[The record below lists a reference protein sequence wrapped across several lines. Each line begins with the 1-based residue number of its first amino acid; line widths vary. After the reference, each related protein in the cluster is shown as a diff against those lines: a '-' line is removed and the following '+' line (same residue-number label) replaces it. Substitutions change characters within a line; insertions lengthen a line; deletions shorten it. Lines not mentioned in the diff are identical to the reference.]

1 MPELTVISL
10 GWGVQSW
17 TLAAMSALGAL
28 PRVDAVVHSDTGHER
43 AATYAFADQWTP
55 WLADHGIKVVTV
67 KAKQTDVVMVAQ
79 TSGNRYTI
87 IPALT
92 LTQEREFNT
101 HWDSSQDDDNEWVDI
116 PIVGKTRDKGQLRR
130 QCTSRWKIE
139 PMRAWLR
146 AELKQRG
153 VKAEPSVVAQW
164 MGISLDEWQRAR
176 TSETPYI
183 QHVYP
188 LLDQKMTRKDCV
200 TWLQAHDLPVPPKS
214 ACVFCPYHNQRAW
227 EDLKREDGPD
237 WGEAL
242 RVDNL
247 LRDIRP
253 NHTLYLHTRRVPLDA
268 AVPLP
273 EDQPYQQ
280 PGLFPVESED
290 ATCDSGYCFL

>member
-28 PRVDAVVHSDTGHER
+28 PKVDAVVHSDTGHER
-43 AATYAFADQWTP
+43 AATYSFADQWAP
-55 WLADHGIKVVTV
+55 WLEAHGIKVVT
-67 KAKQTDVVMVAQ
+67 ARASNTDVVRPGKEQ
-79 TSGNRYTI
+79 PFYTLV
-87 IPALT
+87 PVFS
-92 LTQEREFNT
+92 LTQPAALDQPT
-101 HWDSSQDDDNEWVDI
+101 DPDWVMDYAGGLDVHK
-116 PIVGKTRDKGQLRR
+116 PQRGQLRR
-130 QCTSRWKIE
+130 QCTGRWKIE
-139 PMRAWLR
+139 PMRQWLQ
-146 AELKQRG
+146 AELKRRG
-153 VKAEPSVVAQW
+153 CKAEPGIVEQW

-176 TSETPYI
+176 TSETAYI
-183 QHVYP
+183 THRYP
-188 LLDQKMTRKDCV
+188 LLEQKLTRADCV
-200 TWLQAHDLPVPPKS
+200 AWLQAHDLPVPPKS

-227 EDLKREDGPD
+227 EELKREDGPD

-253 NHTLYLHTRRVPLDA
+253 NHTLYLHTRRVPLDQ

>member
-17 TLAAMSALGAL
+17 TLAAMSALGEL

-43 AATYAFADQWTP
+43 AATYSFADQWTP
-55 WLADHGIKVVTV
+55 WLEAHGIKVVT
-67 KAKQTDVVMVAQ
+67 ARAPQTDVVRTAP
-79 TSGNRYTI
+79 SGNRYTI

-92 LTQEREFNT
+92 LGEEQDVVTQW
-101 HWDSSQDDDNEWVDI
+101 WDDSADDDDTWADV
-116 PIVGKTRDKGQLRR
+116 PIITRMRGKGQLRR

-153 VKAEPSVVAQW
+153 CKAEPGIVEQW

-176 TSETPYI
+176 TSETAYI
-183 QHVYP
+183 THRYP
-188 LLDQKMTRKDCV
+188 LLEQKLTRADCV
-200 TWLQAHDLPVPPKS
+200 AWLQAHDLPVPPKS

-227 EDLKREDGPD
+227 EELKREDGPD
-237 WGEAL
+237 WGKAL

-280 PGLFPVESED
+280 PGLFPVESEE